1 MSTETKKI
9 NQVIEKSIID
19 GGTGELIS
27 QETNATYTLPKEPD
41 YIKLYI
47 RDILYLQD
55 MPENLTPF
63 LMSLVKRMTYASSD
77 WGNCVVLNAA
87 IRKVIQEECGYKAR
101 QTVYNN
107 TRKLIQGGILKE
119 IVKDVYQLNPYIF
132 GRGEWKDIE
141 KIRAEV
147 SYSKIEG
154 RTFKANFEYE
164 EAKKLKL
171 AEELKSKTQEQTQK
185 DIQPELKNQQSMFK
199 AVGE

>member
-1 MSTETKKI
+1 MSSKVKKI
-9 NQVIEKSIID
+9 NQLVEKSVVD
-19 GGTGELIS
+19 GETGEILSKEIN
-27 QETNATYTLPKEPD
+27 TAYTIPKEPD

-87 IRKVIQEECGYKAR
+87 LRKVIQKECGYKAR

-147 SYSKIEG
+147 SYSKVEG

-164 EAKKLKL
+164 EAKKNKL
-171 AEELKSKTQEQTQK
+171 VEDLKSKIKQTNQE
-185 DIQPELKNQQSMFK
+185 DIQPELEGQVSM
-199 AVGE
+199 VE

>member
-1 MSTETKKI
+1 MSSEVKKI
-9 NQVIEKSIID
+9 NQLFEKSIVD
-19 GGTGELIS
+19 GETGEILS
-27 QETNATYTLPKEPD
+27 QKINTAYTIPKEPD

-87 IRKVIQEECGYKAR
+87 IRKVIQKECGYKAR

-164 EAKKLKL
+164 EAKKIKL
-171 AEELKSKTQEQTQK
+171 AEDLKSKIEQSNQIE
-185 DIQPELKNQQSMFK
+185 IQPELEGQVSM
-199 AVGE
+199 VE

>member
-1 MSTETKKI
+1 MSSEVKKI
-9 NQVIEKSIID
+9 NQLFEKSIVD
-19 GGTGELIS
+19 GETGEILS
-27 QETNATYTLPKEPD
+27 QEINTAYTIPKEPD

-87 IRKVIQEECGYKAR
+87 IRKVIQKECGYKAR

-164 EAKKLKL
+164 EAKKIKL
-171 AEELKSKTQEQTQK
+171 AEDLKSKIEQSNQIE
-185 DIQPELKNQQSMFK
+185 IQPELEGQVSM
-199 AVGE
+199 VE

>member
-1 MSTETKKI
+1 MSSEVKKI
-9 NQVIEKSIID
+9 NQLFEKSIVD
-19 GGTGELIS
+19 GETGEILS
-27 QETNATYTLPKEPD
+27 QEINAAYTIPKEPD

-87 IRKVIQEECGYKAR
+87 IRKVIQKECGYKAR

-164 EAKKLKL
+164 EAKKIKL
-171 AEELKSKTQEQTQK
+171 VEDLKSKIEQSNQVE
-185 DIQPELKNQQSMFK
+185 IQPELEGQVSMVK
-199 AVGE
+199 

>member
-1 MSTETKKI
+1 MSSEVKKI
-9 NQVIEKSIID
+9 NQLFEKSIVD
-19 GGTGELIS
+19 GETGEILS
-27 QETNATYTLPKEPD
+27 QEINTAYTIPKEPD

-63 LMSLVKRMTYASSD
+63 LMALVKRMTYASSD

-87 IRKVIQEECGYKAR
+87 IRKVIQKECGYKAR

-119 IVKDVYQLNPYIF
+119 IANDVYQLNPYIF

-164 EAKKLKL
+164 EAKKIKL
-171 AEELKSKTQEQTQK
+171 VKDLKSKIEQSNQVE
-185 DIQPELKNQQSMFK
+185 IQPELEGQVSM
-199 AVGE
+199 VE

>member
-1 MSTETKKI
+1 MSSEVKKI
-9 NQVIEKSIID
+9 NQFIEKSIVD
-19 GGTGELIS
+19 GETGEILS
-27 QETNATYTLPKEPD
+27 QEINAAYTVPKEPD

-63 LMSLVKRMTYASSD
+63 LLSLVKRMTYASSD

-87 IRKVIQEECGYKAR
+87 IRKVIQKECGYKAR

-164 EAKKLKL
+164 EAKKIKL
-171 AEELKSKTQEQTQK
+171 AEDLKSKIEQSNQVE
-185 DIQPELKNQQSMFK
+185 IQSELEGQVSM
-199 AVGE
+199 VE

>member
-1 MSTETKKI
+1 MSSEVKKI
-9 NQVIEKSIID
+9 NQFIEKSIVD
-19 GGTGELIS
+19 GETGEILS
-27 QETNATYTLPKEPD
+27 QEINAAYTVPKEPD

-63 LMSLVKRMTYASSD
+63 LLSLVKRMTYASSD

-87 IRKVIQEECGYKAR
+87 IRKVIQKECGYKAR

-164 EAKKLKL
+164 EAKKIKL
-171 AEELKSKTQEQTQK
+171 AEDLKSKMEQSNQVE
-185 DIQPELKNQQSMFK
+185 IQSELEGQVSM
-199 AVGE
+199 VE

>member
-1 MSTETKKI
+1 MSSKVKKI
-9 NQVIEKSIID
+9 NQVIEKSIVD
-19 GGTGELIS
+19 GETGELIS
-27 QETNATYTLPKEPD
+27 KEINTGYTLPKEPD

-63 LMSLVKRMTYASSD
+63 LMALVKRMTYASSD

-87 IRKVIQEECGYKAR
+87 LRKVIQKECGYKAR

-147 SYSKIEG
+147 SYSKVEG

-164 EAKKLKL
+164 EAKKIKL
-171 AEELKSKTQEQTQK
+171 AKDLKSKIEEPQE
-185 DIQPELKNQQSMFK
+185 EQQLEGQVSM
-199 AVGE
+199 VE